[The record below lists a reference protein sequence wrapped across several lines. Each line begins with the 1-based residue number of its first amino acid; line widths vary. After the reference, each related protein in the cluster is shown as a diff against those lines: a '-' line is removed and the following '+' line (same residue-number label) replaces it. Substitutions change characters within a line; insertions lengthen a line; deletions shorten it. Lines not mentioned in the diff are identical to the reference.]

1 MDDIVSIK
9 TFQCNG
15 VSIMDKRK
23 VVIITGASGGVG
35 AATACW
41 MGKDSATV
49 VLVARSKDRLDEVA
63 HKIEQLGGTALV
75 IPADVSDPI
84 ACQNIVDT
92 TLKYYKEIHALINN
106 AGIISPLTN
115 IEHTDIDQWR
125 YTFQVNLLGPFY
137 LTRFALPSLINTQG
151 RIINVSSGA
160 ARTPISSASAYCA
173 SKAALTHFN
182 RVLAEEV
189 SDVTA
194 ISVRPGVVD
203 TPMQAQIRQEGL
215 GVMNPKQYTYYADL
229 KSKNQLEPPEIP
241 ARSIAWLALH
251 APHNMSGEF
260 RNYNDPDIA
269 VPALSVYGS
278 TFGIH

>member
-1 MDDIVSIK
+1 
-9 TFQCNG
+9 
-15 VSIMDKRK
+15 MDKRK
-23 VVIITGASGGVG
+23 VVIVTGASGGVG

-41 MGKDSATV
+41 IGKDSATV
-49 VLVARSKDRLDEVA
+49 ILVARSRNRLDEVA
-63 HKIEQLGGTALV
+63 HKVELLGGTALV

-84 ACQNIVDT
+84 ACQNIVDA
-92 TLKYYKEIHALINN
+92 TLKHYKEIHTLINN

-125 YTFQVNLLGPFY
+125 YAIQVNLLGPYY
-137 LTRFALPSLINTQG
+137 LTRFALPSLIDTQG

-160 ARTPISSASAYCA
+160 SRTPIPSASAYCA

-189 SDVTA
+189 SDVTS
-194 ISVRPGVVD
+194 ISIRPGVVD

-215 GVMNPKQYTYYADL
+215 GVMNPKQYTYYTDL
-229 KSKNQLEPPEIP
+229 KAKDQLEPPEIP

-269 VPALSVYGS
+269 GPALSVYGS
-278 TFGIH
+278 TFGRIL

>member
-1 MDDIVSIK
+1 MD
-9 TFQCNG
+9 Q
-15 VSIMDKRK
+15 RK
-23 VVIITGASGGVG
+23 VVIITGASRGVG

-41 MGKDSATV
+41 MGKNSATV
-49 VLVARSKDRLDEVA
+49 VLVARSRNRLDEVA
-63 HKIEQLGGTALV
+63 HKVETLGGTALV
-75 IPADVSDPI
+75 IPADVSNPA

-92 TLKYYKEIHALINN
+92 TLEHYKEIHALINN
-106 AGIISPLTN
+106 AGIISPLAD
-115 IEHTDIDQWR
+115 IEHADIEQWR
-125 YTFQVNLLGPFY
+125 YAIQVNLLGPFY

-160 ARTPISSASAYCA
+160 SRTPIPSASAYCA

-189 SDVTA
+189 SDVTS

-203 TPMQAQIRQEGL
+203 TPMQTQIRQEGL
-215 GVMNPKQYTYYADL
+215 GVMNPRQYTYYADL
-229 KSKNQLEPPEIP
+229 KAKSQLEPPEIP

-251 APHNMSGEF
+251 APHDMSGEF

-269 VPALSVYGS
+269 GPALSVYGS
-278 TFGIH
+278 TVGRVL